1 LNGINQTTI
10 QRHSASEVR
19 AFRQYLWL
27 SILMGLGVVFFGIQ
41 LLVVGPLKGRLD
53 RIQTR
58 LEKSESSMNRLVAS
72 GSTAGKTNDLLTS
85 LNQQAGHLA
94 GLRGSLA
101 EIRALHDSV
110 KQEGT
115 AAAEAMTAV
124 EQIAQVQDRL
134 IAGKDRTTAAGEQL
148 AAMEAL
154 QQAILDGAEGTE
166 VADASLQGIVALQNR
181 LIASSGNYEQAS
193 EGAARMADLA
203 QRVIA
208 ESDDVAAAAEK
219 FNQFVGL
226 RDSVVAASEKLPD
239 AQAGI
244 QGLAALRTDV
254 LGASEQLQ
262 ASLDNARQLN
272 ELNAMLSGEAERI
285 ATARQNLQAL
295 LTIQQQLAT
304 ATEQVTAAVQ
314 NFEILNEFQEEV
326 SLHIRS
332 LEALRRTL
340 LEIAM
345 METTIGR
352 VARTIEPLTQIGNL
366 RRLGDEEVREA
377 ARVILDRRMNRF
389 SQADSTTVSE
399 VPAGDDA
406 VEADLK
412 PAAAEDSPV
421 PEPRDAEVP
430 GP

>member
-10 QRHSASEVR
+10 QRQNHSEVR

-58 LEKSESSMNRLVAS
+58 LDKSETSMSRLVAA
-72 GSTAGKTNDLLTS
+72 GSAAGRTNDLLTS
-85 LNQQAGHLA
+85 LNQQAGQLST
-94 GLRGSLA
+94 LRSSLSD
-101 EIRALHDSV
+101 IRALRESV
-110 KQEGT
+110 EQEGV
-115 AAAEAMTAV
+115 AAADAMASV
-124 EQIAQVQDRL
+124 QNISEVQDRL
-134 IAGKDRTTAAGEQL
+134 ISGRDRTIAAGEQL
-148 AAMEAL
+148 SAMEAL
-154 QQAILDGAEGTE
+154 QQSILDGAEGTQ

-193 EGAARMADLA
+193 KGAARMADLA

-208 ESDDVAAAAEK
+208 ESDEVAVAAEK

-226 RDSVVAASEKLPD
+226 RDSVVAASENLPQ
-239 AQAGI
+239 AAAGI
-244 QGLAALRTDV
+244 HGLADLRTSV

-272 ELNAMLSGEAERI
+272 ELNAMLGGEAERI
-285 ATARQNLQAL
+285 ATAQRNLQAL
-295 LTIQQQLAT
+295 LNIQQQLAT

-314 NFEILNEFQEEV
+314 NFEILNEFQAEV

-332 LEALRRTL
+332 LESLRRTL

-345 METTIGR
+345 METTLGR

-377 ARVILDRRMNRF
+377 ARVILDRRTNRY
-389 SQADSTTVSE
+389 SQAETADEVSGDAESVSDDE
-399 VPAGDDA
+399 VPA
-406 VEADLK
+406 
-412 PAAAEDSPV
+412 
-421 PEPRDAEVP
+421 PRDAQVTSP
-430 GP
+430 